1 MYSFSTLYA
10 LGELAGLAKSNLG
23 EGSLPQSDFKGC
35 VLGEYISMGEFPSQE
50 PQCL

>member
-1 MYSFSTLYA
+1 MFILYLHA
-10 LGELAGLAKSNLG
+10 FGELAGLAESILG
-23 EGSLPQSDFKGC
+23 EGSLPQPDVKGC